1 MINYVIKF
9 QKEIYN
15 VIILM
20 MFLYLDNKM
29 RLKSKLIILML
40 LEKNNKI
47 KTILSKY
54 EILIRD

>member
-1 MINYVIKF
+1 
-9 QKEIYN
+9 
-15 VIILM
+15 M